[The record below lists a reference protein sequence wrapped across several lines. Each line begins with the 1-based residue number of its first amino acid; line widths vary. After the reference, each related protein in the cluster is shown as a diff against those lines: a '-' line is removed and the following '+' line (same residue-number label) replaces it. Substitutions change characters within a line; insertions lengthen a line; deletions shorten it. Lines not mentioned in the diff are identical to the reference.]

1 MNQSYAFALIISSA
15 ISALVAAM
23 AWRRRTAPG
32 AAGLTLAMASL
43 IAWALPYA
51 VRWLMQDVTWQYFW
65 LDATYLGVVTAPT
78 AFLIF
83 ALQVTNHAEWLTRQ
97 KKLLLAVEPLLTLLI
112 LFTDRYHGLFYA
124 GLRSTGTILDGGPW
138 FWINAIYSYVLLL
151 IALVLFVKMFLR
163 TKYIFR
169 NQAGVMVL
177 GMLMPW
183 LSNAIGILKI
193 SPFPQLDLT
202 PFMFTI
208 SGAIFAFGLFRL
220 HLLDIVPVA
229 RDQLVESMNDGVI
242 VLDDALRIVD
252 LNPAART
259 LLGLHDHHIGQPA
272 ETTLEFW
279 QHLGIAVD
287 EQPETQAE
295 IQIKLSS
302 SSYFEVR
309 LSQLHGYHQKA
320 NGYLII
326 LRDITDR
333 KQTQMKL
340 QQSEEQ
346 YRLLF
351 ENATEMIVVVKG
363 TMLKFCNP
371 ITSQITGY
379 SIGELTSSPFL
390 RFVHPEDHEYVLSN
404 HMKRLKGE
412 LTDPRYEFRL
422 LTKDNQIKWAEVSGI
437 RIDWEGEQAT
447 LNFLSDI
454 TDRKQAEMALQ
465 YQSTHDILTGLYNRQ
480 YFETELER
488 LKSGRHFPVSLLM
501 VDVDGLKKINDQFG
515 HHAGDDLLRRAAEV
529 MKTSFRPEDMIAR
542 IGGDEFVIIIPD
554 ADEETAQKAVNRL
567 RSQVEIHNQTQ
578 PADRWLYLS
587 IGSATGDR
595 HHNLSTIF
603 KQADQAMYLEKNL
616 KKSLHAN

>member
-1 MNQSYAFALIISSA
+1 
-15 ISALVAAM
+15 M
-23 AWRRRTAPG
+23 AWRRRAAPG
-32 AAGLTLAMASL
+32 ATGLTLAMASL

-51 VRWLMQDVTWQYFW
+51 VRWLMQDVAWQYFW

-78 AFLIF
+78 AFFIF
-83 ALQVTNHAEWLTRQ
+83 ALQVTNRAHWLTSQ

-112 LFTDRYHGLFYA
+112 LFTDRFHGLFYA
-124 GLRSTGTILDGGPW
+124 GLRSAGTILDGGPW
-138 FWINAIYSYVLLL
+138 FWINAVYSYSLLL
-151 IALVLFVKMFLR
+151 IALILFVQMFLR

-169 NQAGVMVL
+169 HQAGIMVS

-183 LSNAIGILKI
+183 VSNAIGILKI

-242 VLDDALRIVD
+242 VIDGALRIVD

-259 LLGLHDHHIGQPA
+259 ILGLHDNHIGQPA
-272 ETTLEFW
+272 ETALEFW
-279 QHLGIAVD
+279 QHLRTALA
-287 EQPETQAE
+287 EQSEAQAE
-295 IQIKLSS
+295 IQITLSS

-309 LSQLHGYHQKA
+309 VNQLYGYHHKA

-379 SIGELTSSPFL
+379 SIEELTSSPFL
-390 RFVHPEDHEYVLSN
+390 RFVHPEDQEYVLAN
-404 HMKRLKGE
+404 HMKRLRGE
-412 LTDPRYEFRL
+412 LTEPHYEFRL

-454 TDRKQAEMALQ
+454 TVRKQAELALQ

-488 LKSGRHFPVSLLM
+488 LQPGRHFPVSLLM
-501 VDVDGLKKINDQFG
+501 VDVDGLKRINDQFG
-515 HHAGDDLLRRAAEV
+515 HHTGDDLLRRVAEV
-529 MKTSFRPEDMIAR
+529 MKASFRPEDVIAR
-542 IGGDEFVIIIPD
+542 IGGDEFVIILPD
-554 ADEETAQKAVNRL
+554 ANEETAQQAVNRL
-567 RSQVEIHNQTQ
+567 RHQVGIHNQTQ
-578 PADRWLYLS
+578 PSDRWLHLS

-616 KKSLHAN
+616 KKSLHDN

>member
-1 MNQSYAFALIISSA
+1 MNHQYAFALIISSA

-32 AAGLTLAMASL
+32 AAGLTLAMTTL

-51 VRWLMQDVTWQYFW
+51 VRWLMQDIAWQYFW

-78 AFLIF
+78 AFFIF
-83 ALQVTNHAEWLTRQ
+83 ALQVTNRSEWLTRR
-97 KKLLLAVEPLLTLLI
+97 KKLLLVVEPLLTLLV
-112 LFTDRYHGLFYA
+112 LFTDQYHGLFYA

-138 FWINAIYSYVLLL
+138 FWVNAIYSYILLL
-151 IALVLFVKMFLR
+151 IALILFVKMFLR

-169 NQAGVMVL
+169 HQAGVMVL

-183 LSNAIGILKI
+183 VSNAIGILKI

-202 PFMFTI
+202 PFTFTI

-220 HLLDIVPVA
+220 HLLDIVPIA
-229 RDQLVESMNDGVI
+229 RDQLVESMSDGVI
-242 VLDDALRIVD
+242 VIDDALRIVD
-252 LNPAART
+252 LNPAARN

-272 ETTLEFW
+272 ETALEFW
-279 QHLGIAVD
+279 RHVGITAA
-287 EQPETQAE
+287 EKPETQAE
-295 IQIKLSS
+295 IQIAHSS
-302 SSYFEVR
+302 SSFFEARV
-309 LSQLHGYHQKA
+309 SQLYGYHHKA

-379 SIGELTSSPFL
+379 SIEELTSSPFL
-390 RFVHPEDHEYVLSN
+390 RFVHPEDHEHVLSN

-412 LTDPRYEFRL
+412 LTEPRYEFRL
-422 LTKDNQIKWAEVSGI
+422 LTKDHQTKWAEMSGI
-437 RIDWEGEQAT
+437 RIDWEGEEAT

-454 TDRKQAEMALQ
+454 TVRKEAELALQ

-488 LKSGRHFPVSLLM
+488 LQSGRHFPVSLLM
-501 VDVDGLKKINDQFG
+501 VDVDGLKRINDQFG

-542 IGGDEFVIIIPD
+542 VGGDEFVIIIPGTN
-554 ADEETAQKAVNRL
+554 EEAAQQAVNRL
-567 RSQVEIHNQTQ
+567 RSQVEIHNQAQ
-578 PADRWLYLS
+578 PPELRLHLS
-587 IGSATGDR
+587 IGSATGER
-595 HHNLSTIF
+595 HHKLPAIF